1 MLAIL
6 GLLDAAAS
14 VDCHRRGLCCR
25 IRVAMIE
32 LEAALEATSDE
43 LMHRV
48 QDRAT
53 YPTEAD
59 IVLVLC

>member
-25 IRVAMIE
+25 IRVATIE
-32 LEAALEATSDE
+32 FEAALKDTGDE
-43 LMHRV
+43 RMHRV
-48 QDRAT
+48 QVRAT
-53 YPTEAD
+53 YPAGAD
-59 IVLVLC
+59 IVLV